1 MAVTDFGA
9 LVGTRKKVW
18 ETTAWKQ
25 GTDNAFFYATGMMGS
40 GNEDDTKPI
49 HLVTDLTKTSSGDKC
64 VMQLVAELQGDGI
77 AGDNEVN
84 GNEEQLVN
92 DELEI
97 VVDMFS
103 AAVKSKGRMAEQRV
117 VLRFRSLARN
127 KLAFWLGDKLDE
139 MTFLMAS
146 GRAFTLKLDGTT
158 RPASQLPSLAF
169 ASSVAAPTSNR
180 IMYQGA
186 ATSEATLTTGDKMT
200 WNFLVS
206 AAAKAKRLRLKPIR
220 MNGKDCY
227 CIVMSVEQ
235 MRDLKQDTNYQT
247 NVGRAGTRG
256 NANPLFSGEVALI
269 DNLILFEHAKVFNTL
284 GLASA
289 SKWGSGGTVDG
300 AQALLLGA
308 QALGFAR
315 IGDPAWDEADQNNYG
330 RAPGVAYG
338 RMVGL
343 VKSAYRSIYD
353 SNTTQDFSILALK
366 TAAAQ

>member
-18 ETTAWKQ
+18 EETAWIQ
-25 GTDNAFFYATGMMGS
+25 GLDKAFWFATGMMGS
-40 GNEDDTKPI
+40 GNDDDTKPI
-49 HLVTDLTKTSSGDKC
+49 HLVTDLTKTSGGDKC
-64 VMQLVAELQGDGI
+64 IMQLVAELQGDGI
-77 AGDNEVN
+77 AGDNDVN
-84 GNEEQLVN
+84 GAEEQLIN

-97 VVDMFS
+97 VIDMFS
-103 AAVKSKGRMAEQRV
+103 NAVKSKGRMAEQRV

-127 KLAFWLGDKLDE
+127 KLSYWLGDKLDE

-146 GRAFTLKLDGTT
+146 GRAFTLKLDGST
-158 RPASQLPSLAF
+158 RGTSQLPALAF
-169 ASSVAAPTSNR
+169 AGSVTAPSSNR
-180 IMYQGA
+180 VLYQGV
-186 ATSEATLTTGDKMT
+186 ATSEASLTAGDTMT
-200 WNFLVS
+200 WNFLVT
-206 AAAKAKRLRLKPIR
+206 AAARAKRLRLKPIR

-227 CIVMSVEQ
+227 CVVMSVEQ
-235 MRDLKQDTNYQT
+235 MRDLKKDPNYQT
-247 NVGRAGTRG
+247 NAGRADARG
-256 NANPLFSGEVALI
+256 AANQLFTGQVGMI
-269 DNLILFEHAKVFNTL
+269 DNLILFEHAKVFNTF
-284 GLASA
+284 GLSSG
-289 SKWGSGGTVDG
+289 SKWGASGTVDG

-343 VKSAYRSIYD
+343 VKSQFRSIYD
-353 SNTTQDFSILALK
+353 GNTTQDFSILSLK

>member
-1 MAVTDFGA
+1 MAETDFGS

-25 GTDNAFFYATGMMGS
+25 GVDNAFWYATGMMGS
-40 GNEDDTKPI
+40 GNDDDTKPI

-64 VMQLVAELQGDGI
+64 IMQLVAELQNDGI
-77 AGDNEVN
+77 AGDNPIN
-84 GNEEQLVN
+84 GNEEALVN

-103 AAVKSKGRMAEQRV
+103 NAVKSKGRMAEQRV

-146 GRAFTLKLDGTT
+146 GRAFSLKLDGSA
-158 RPASQLPSLAF
+158 RGASQLTALAF
-169 ASSVAAPTSNR
+169 AGSVAAPTSNR
-180 IMYQGA
+180 ILFQGV
-186 ATSEATLTTGDKMT
+186 ATSEATLTTADKMT
-200 WNFLVS
+200 WNFLVT

-235 MRDLKQDTNYQT
+235 MRDLKQDPNYQT
-247 NVGRAGTRG
+247 NAGRAGTRG
-256 NANPLFSGEVALI
+256 PSNPLFTGEVSFI
-269 DNLILFEHAKVFNTL
+269 DNLCLFEHAKVFNTF
-284 GLASA
+284 GLASG
-289 SKWGSGGTVDG
+289 SKWGAAGTVDG
-300 AQALLLGA
+300 AQALLVGA

-315 IGDPAWDEADQNNYG
+315 IGDPAWDEGDQTNYG

-343 VKSAYRSIYD
+343 VKSAYKSIYD
-353 SNTTQDFSILALK
+353 GNTTQDFSLLSMK